1 VRLHVLVAPLVLA
14 GCTASP
20 AAPDAFDATDGAPAP
35 GVAADEPSPADPW
48 STLATSV
55 EGRPVRHATFGHGP
69 RRMLWVGG
77 IHGDEREG
85 AHATAELAAAFAAEH
100 VVPAPHALDQVT
112 LVVIEDLN
120 PDGTA
125 RGTRT
130 NANGVDLNRNFPAPS
145 FQASSRHGAEPLSE
159 PEARALA
166 ELVAGWR
173 PELVLVAHS
182 WRGQEF
188 VNFDGPAR
196 DIAERFAA
204 ASGFDLRASDELAPT
219 PGSFGSWAGATLG
232 IPVLTIEWRRGRD
245 PVEAWERTRAAIL
258 GAIAG
263 P

>member
-1 VRLHVLVAPLVLA
+1 VRPLVLLA
-14 GCTASP
+14 AALAWVACAAPRPESGAAPASP
-20 AAPDAFDATDGAPAP
+20 TAAAALEPPDTSAPASWT
-35 GVAADEPSPADPW
+35 A
-48 STLATSV
+48 LATSV
-55 EGRPVRHATFGHGP
+55 EGRPIRHATFGHGP
-69 RRMLWVGG
+69 RRVLWIGG
-77 IHGDEREG
+77 IHGDEPEG
-85 AHATAELAAAFAAEH
+85 AHATAELPAAL
-100 VVPAPHALDQVT
+100 ALEPGALARVT

-120 PDGTA
+120 PDGRA
-125 RGTRT
+125 RGTRG
-130 NANGVDLNRNFPAPS
+130 NARKVDLNRNFPAPG
-145 FQASSRHGAEPLSE
+145 FQASSRHGPEPLSE

-196 DIAERFAA
+196 EIAERFAA
-204 ASGFDLRASDELAPT
+204 TSGFELRASDELAPT

-232 IPVLTIEWRRGRD
+232 LPVLTIEWRRGRD

-258 GAIAG
+258 GAILG